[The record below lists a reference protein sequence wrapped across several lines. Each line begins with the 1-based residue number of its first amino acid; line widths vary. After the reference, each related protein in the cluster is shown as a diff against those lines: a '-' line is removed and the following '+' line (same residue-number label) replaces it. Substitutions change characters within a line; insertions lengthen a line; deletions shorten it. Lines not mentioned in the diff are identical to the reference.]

1 MTDDDRRQVTAAYYA
16 MVELIDAQ
24 VGRMLTALDQTGQ
37 LDSTIVLFMSD
48 HGEMLGD
55 HGIYLKG
62 PHFYDEAVHVPLV
75 VSWPGRF
82 QTGLRA
88 DALVELVDLAPTLL
102 EAVGLDVPAAVQGR
116 SLLPLLTGEADPASH
131 RDAVYSEYYNAWT
144 HKHSYGTMLR
154 TRHEKIVVYHGIDQ
168 GELYDLDE
176 DPDEFDNL
184 WNRPDRAAMKTRLMK
199 RAFDASVLSM
209 DPMPPRLGA
218 F

>member
-1 MTDDDRRQVTAAYYA
+1 M
-16 MVELIDAQ
+16 
-24 VGRMLTALDQTGQ
+24 
-37 LDSTIVLFMSD
+37 
-48 HGEMLGD
+48 
-55 HGIYLKG
+55 
-62 PHFYDEAVHVPLV
+62 
-75 VSWPGRF
+75 
-82 QTGLRA
+82 
-88 DALVELVDLAPTLL
+88 ELVDLAPTLL
-102 EAVGLDVPAAVQGR
+102 EAAGLDVPAAMQGR
-116 SLLPLLTGEADPASH
+116 SLLPILTGEADPSSH

-184 WNRPDRAAMKTRLMK
+184 WDRPDRAAMKMRLLK
-199 RAFDASVLSM
+199 QAFDASVHTM